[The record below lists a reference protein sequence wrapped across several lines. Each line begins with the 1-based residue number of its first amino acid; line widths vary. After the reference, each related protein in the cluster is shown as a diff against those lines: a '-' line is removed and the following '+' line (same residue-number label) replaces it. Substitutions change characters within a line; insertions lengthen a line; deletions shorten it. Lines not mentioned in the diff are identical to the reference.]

1 MSRSLDAR
9 LSLLAASTAAA
20 GLLILLLRRRPRIAA
35 TPESPRLEV
44 CVDSVESALAA
55 EAGGAS
61 RVELCDALVEGGL
74 TPSAGKLRVCVRRV
88 ALPVHAMLRPRSG
101 DFLYS
106 ELEIDVILA
115 DLAALKAAGAAG
127 FVFGALLADGTVDEP
142 LLKRVVAAA
151 WPRPVTFHRALDVA
165 ADPLAALAACARCGV
180 ARVLSSGG
188 CATALEGAA
197 TLRRLVDAAAKL
209 GGPTIAAGGGVTE
222 ENVAAL
228 LRASGVDEVHGS
240 CREPVRSAM
249 RHRPPQPVPMGG
261 ERRNTAD
268 SEFEW
273 KQASERRVRAAVD
286 AARDVARRAD
296 EIDVLGALRK
306 AGA

>member
-1 MSRSLDAR
+1 M
-9 LSLLAASTAAA
+9 
-20 GLLILLLRRRPRIAA
+20 
-35 TPESPRLEV
+35 

-106 ELEIDVILA
+106 DLEIDVILA
-115 DLAALKAAGAAG
+115 DLAALGGGAAG
-127 FVFGALLADGTVDEP
+127 FVFGALLADGTVDEA

-151 WPRPVTFHRALDVA
+151 WPHPVTFHRALDVA
-165 ADPLAALAACARCGV
+165 ADPLAALAGRAA
-180 ARVLSSGG
+180 ASRVLSSGG

-197 TLRRLVDAAAKL
+197 TLAASSTRLPSSAVRRLRRAAAS
-209 GGPTIAAGGGVTE
+209 PRECRRAA
-222 ENVAAL
+222 ARRRL
-228 LRASGVDEVHGS
+228 DEYGS

-273 KQASERRVRAAVD
+273 KQASERPRGGR
-286 AARDVARRAD
+286 RGEDVARRAD
-296 EIDVLGALRK
+296 EIDVLGALRRR
-306 AGA
+306 APEF